1 MPRASEQFR
10 SLALRHCRCAR
21 TAFHAAL
28 RCRHATAGMLSD
40 GACLCSGN
48 PVRGAWRRL
57 AGSGSIGPDASR
69 PWKNRW
75 RGCACRRTFRSNV
88 LGAKTWMLV
97 FAEGDPSVLLKAKPT
112 LDREAS
118 LRLAASLF
126 PKETFE
132 EIGTGDLSCTCPP
145 DDEVHIGSFPGLAI
159 VAAHEF
165 AIDYP
170 SRLPPHF
177 LAGAPFGEVWLH
189 AMHSA
194 VDWFAFARWS
204 KGRLVR
210 SLSLS
215 ADMGL
220 LE

>member
-1 MPRASEQFR
+1 M
-10 SLALRHCRCAR
+10 
-21 TAFHAAL
+21 
-28 RCRHATAGMLSD
+28 
-40 GACLCSGN
+40 
-48 PVRGAWRRL
+48 
-57 AGSGSIGPDASR
+57 
-69 PWKNRW
+69 
-75 RGCACRRTFRSNV
+75 
-88 LGAKTWMLV
+88 GAKTWMLV

-220 LE
+220 LEDKGAHLPFEEPYWAGRYPAVDPADDPEPYPLPFHPLDLGEAALRALFGYQLEGYYDAALIEPEDVPLLRLKRVRAHAPWWKFWR